1 MNHTYRKAKSLDFWR
16 EYSHVSGHKEP
27 NADPRYAAFDAWM
40 KQLGAG
46 SLSLE
51 PTPFPAEVQYPYR
64 IVSDAID
71 FIDGSG
77 GQPFLHQVG
86 FPAPHTPTQVPK
98 PARDLLPQDT
108 LPPRA
113 AGTEAQ
119 EEPVGAAP
127 GSS

>member
-1 MNHTYRKAKSLDFWR
+1 MIRLPPRSTRTDTLFPYTTLFRSYRKAKSLDFWR

-64 IVSDAID
+64 IVSDAIA
-71 FIDGSG
+71 FIDCQVA
-77 GQPFLHQVG
+77 QPVLPPVG
-86 FPAPHTPTQVPK
+86 FPGPPTTNDPHNAVEGK
-98 PARDLLPQDT
+98 
-108 LPPRA
+108 
-113 AGTEAQ
+113 G
-119 EEPVGAAP
+119 V
-127 GSS
+127 